1 MLKVY
6 TYKQCSTCRKAMKHL
21 DALGFEAKEI
31 PIRETPPTLAEL
43 KKMLTAVD
51 GDIKQL
57 FNRSGQDYRALNLK
71 DKLPT
76 MTAAQALKL
85 LASNG
90 NLVRRP
96 FAFIGRNGVV
106 GYDKETWDD
115 ALAGC

>member
-6 TYKQCSTCRKAMKHL
+6 TYKACSTCRKAIKHL
-21 DALGFEAKEI
+21 QQAGVEAQEI
-31 PIRETPPTLAEL
+31 PIREQPPTLAEL
-43 KKMLTAVD
+43 KRMLATFD

-71 DKLPT
+71 DKLPG
-76 MTAAQALKL
+76 MSEKEALAL

-96 FAFIGRNGVV
+96 FAFIGKNGVV
-106 GYDKETWDD
+106 GYDKEAWDD
-115 ALAGC
+115 ALIP